1 MHQKLPPTFI
11 EGTFK
16 DWALEILTAKEVA
29 HCGGSVGLDWIGLDR
44 IGLGWVGLDWIGLDW
59 IGLDWIGLDW
69 IRFINWTRRVGHPS
83 FFSPA
88 QGKV

>member
-44 IGLGWVGLDWIGLDW
+44 IGLGWVGLDWIGFAHAHVLVVCSCAC
-59 IGLDWIGLDW
+59 
-69 IRFINWTRRVGHPS
+69 RQKREVCEP
-83 FFSPA
+83 
-88 QGKV
+88 